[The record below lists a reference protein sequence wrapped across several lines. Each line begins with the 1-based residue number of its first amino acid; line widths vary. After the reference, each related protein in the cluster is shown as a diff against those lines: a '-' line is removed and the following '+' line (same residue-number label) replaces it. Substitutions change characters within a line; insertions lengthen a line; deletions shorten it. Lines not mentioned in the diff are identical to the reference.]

1 MTESRSMVALANDYL
16 AERRLLGFDL
26 GISGTQITAFAR
38 FVDAAGHT
46 GPLTIGIVLDWVKG
60 KARHARPFSW
70 ARRLEVLRPFARYL
84 AGLDPTTAFPDIAI
98 FGRSHRRLAPHI
110 YTDQEIGDLLA
121 AARKLLPHGTSR
133 PVTYGTIFG
142 LIAATG
148 LRISEALNL
157 RCGDVDLD
165 QGLLTIRKTKFRKS
179 RHVPVHRT
187 VVTELRHYMAIR
199 RRYGDTGAEA
209 PMFLSST
216 GKQLPKRTVHQ
227 VFAKLRAGLGWTA
240 RGGYAQVRIHDL
252 RHTFVCR
259 RVQLWHDRGA
269 DIDNAMVALST
280 YIGHAKVSDTYW
292 YLTGVPDLMAVA
304 GKRFEVFA
312 AGSGGDRHD

>member
-1 MTESRSMVALANDYL
+1 MVALASDYL
-16 AERRLLGFDL
+16 TERRLLGFDL

-46 GPLTIGIVLDWVKG
+46 GSLTTRIVLDWVQG
-60 KARHARPFSW
+60 KTRRATPFSW

-84 AGLDPTTAFPDIAI
+84 TRLDPATEFPDTAI

-110 YTDQEIGDLLA
+110 YTDQRDRRSSRRGPDVCP
-121 AARKLLPHGTSR
+121 RMVRSR
-133 PVTYGTIFG
+133 PVTYETIFG

-187 VVTELRHYMAIR
+187 VVTAL
-199 RRYGDTGAEA
+199 RRYHGDTTA
-209 PMFLSST
+209 
-216 GKQLPKRTVHQ
+216 
-227 VFAKLRAGLGWTA
+227 LRRHR
-240 RGGYAQVRIHDL
+240 RGGAGVLVIDGEAG
-252 RHTFVCR
+252 CEADCPSC
-259 RVQLWHDRGA
+259 LW
-269 DIDNAMVALST
+269 
-280 YIGHAKVSDTYW
+280 
-292 YLTGVPDLMAVA
+292 
-304 GKRFEVFA
+304 
-312 AGSGGDRHD
+312 

>member
-1 MTESRSMVALANDYL
+1 MTKARTMLSLAADYL
-16 AERRLLGFDL
+16 FERRALGFDL
-26 GISGTQITAFAR
+26 RIAGNQIVAFAR
-38 FVDAAGHT
+38 FVDERGHN
-46 GPLTIGIVLDWVKG
+46 GPLTNEIVLNWVQGEAKR
-60 KARHARPFSW
+60 ASPMSW
-70 ARRLEVLRPFARYL
+70 ARRLDVLRPFARYL
-84 AGLDPTTAFPDIAI
+84 ARLDPATEFPDTAI

-110 YTDQEIGDLLA
+110 YTDQEIDDLLA
-121 AARKLLPHGTSR
+121 AARKLPPHGTSR
-133 PVTYGTIFG
+133 PLIYETIFG

-187 VVTELRHYMAIR
+187 VVTELRRYMAIR
-199 RRYGDTGAEA
+199 QRYGGTGAEA
-209 PMFLSST
+209 LVFLSST
-216 GKQLPKRTVHQ
+216 GKQLPKRTVRH
-227 VFAKLRAGLGWTA
+227 VFGKLRAGLGWTA

-269 DIDNAMVALST
+269 DIDNAMAALST
-280 YIGHAKVSDTYW
+280 YVGHAKVSDTYW